1 MAVDIGL
8 ILEQAFSH
16 ISPDFTDTLTGI
28 IVVQV
33 TRLVVIA
40 VDGRDIVGQ
49 RTADLVVE
57 RFLRQCELVAPGQ
70 RDFPSFGRHI
80 GIVAFGRRGTE
91 HVGKRFAD
99 RVHIRCL
106 TDVIVAIELQTVV
119 QHAEVQSDVGRRSRF
134 PGQSV
139 GHDGRSTRVFVLQA
153 VQDTIR
159 STDAQQFEEAVGRN
173 ITIP

>member
-57 RFLRQCELVAPGQ
+57 RFLRQCELVTPA
-70 RDFPSFGRHI
+70 
-80 GIVAFGRRGTE
+80 
-91 HVGKRFAD
+91 
-99 RVHIRCL
+99 
-106 TDVIVAIELQTVV
+106 
-119 QHAEVQSDVGRRSRF
+119 
-134 PGQSV
+134 
-139 GHDGRSTRVFVLQA
+139 
-153 VQDTIR
+153 
-159 STDAQQFEEAVGRN
+159 
-173 ITIP
+173 